1 VCRTDDEFAL
11 KKSHAEI
18 RSAFEKN
25 RALVDPEQIRKS
37 IELAEQAEEILRK
50 EVMQAKFVGDDRVRV
65 NVRLDNVK
73 DVKAK
78 TFSFIDDD

>member
-1 VCRTDDEFAL
+1 M

-18 RSAFEKN
+18 RTAFEKN
-25 RALVDPEQIRKS
+25 RSLEDPEQIRKS

-65 NVRLDNVK
+65 NVRLDNVR

-78 TFSFIDDD
+78 TFSFVDDD